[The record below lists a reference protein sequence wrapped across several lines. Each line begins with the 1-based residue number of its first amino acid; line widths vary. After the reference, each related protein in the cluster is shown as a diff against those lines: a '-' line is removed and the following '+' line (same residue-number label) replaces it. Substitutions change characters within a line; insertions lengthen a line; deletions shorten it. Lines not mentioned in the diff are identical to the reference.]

1 MVELRMK
8 TKDYD
13 GSIGTGTLG
22 GLPLPFAV
30 YQVAIVTWH
39 RPQAAVAAAYNVAEH
54 RLDYIK
60 LGEGREYNY
69 HYNDGVASGF
79 DKRKFYKRPQL
90 FSKPPYTLKS
100 FPGPVEQIVTNE
112 FQAHPEQTSYVKQES
127 LLPVYES
134 HEKSVRYIPLDF
146 GSSRNQILGEF
157 SLPVGHPTSPPLTSN
172 LAHRVIQMIQLH
184 HPSSAKNA
192 TSGGLSSVSSVHFQ
206 VPGQAPSQA
215 SSSYHSTQHPG
226 SYQYFNAHPVPAYEL
241 VRPISSFPPPRPYLA
256 PALTT
261 TRAPYLAPI
270 LHKSTTTT
278 PATPAAESKPVRRP
292 PTSAPTRPYVAPGV
306 TSDPLLSSV
315 SLANRLK
322 YTSSQRPTSSSSRP
336 LTPTTGGTRNQ
347 QPYEPEFDID
357 IRIDLRD
364 DSA

>member
-1 MVELRMK
+1 MTLRRVPWS
-8 TKDYD
+8 
-13 GSIGTGTLG
+13 GWIGWL
-22 GLPLPFAV
+22 LAV
-30 YQVAIVTWH
+30 SIVTWH
-39 RPQAAVAAAYNVAEH
+39 RPQATAVAYNVAEH

-112 FQAHPEQTSYVKQES
+112 FQAHPEQTYVKQES

-146 GSSRNQILGEF
+146 GPSRNQILGEF
-157 SLPVGHPTSPPLTSN
+157 SLPVGHPTNPPLN
-172 LAHRVIQMIQLH
+172 LAQRVIQMIQLH
-184 HPSSAKNA
+184 HPSPSTKNA
-192 TSGGLSSVSSVHFQ
+192 TSGGLGSVSSVHFQ
-206 VPGQAPSQA
+206 VPGQPPS

-226 SYQYFNAHPVPAYEL
+226 SYQYFNAHPVPSGGPAYEL

-270 LHKSTTTT
+270 LQKSTTTT
-278 PATPAAESKPVRRP
+278 PAPPTGESKPARRP
-292 PTSAPTRPYVAPGV
+292 PTPGPTRPYVAPGV
-306 TSDPLLSSV
+306 TADPLLSSV

-336 LTPTTGGTRNQ
+336 LTQKSGGTRNQ